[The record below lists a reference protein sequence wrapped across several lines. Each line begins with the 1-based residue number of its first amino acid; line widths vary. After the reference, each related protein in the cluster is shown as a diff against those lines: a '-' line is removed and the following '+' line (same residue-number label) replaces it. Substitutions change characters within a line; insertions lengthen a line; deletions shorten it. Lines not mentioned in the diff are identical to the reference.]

1 MNAMVQM
8 PDHGELQVD
17 HFKHQEYIFSGH
29 FHKRQNKDKVW
40 YIGNAFPHNF
50 SDIWDDD
57 RGMMILEWGGT
68 PKFIN
73 WDHCPKFR
81 NVTLSQ
87 LIDQKD
93 KILKSKMYLKVKLD
107 IDINFE
113 EANFIKETFIKDY
126 DIREISLIQERNIT
140 ETYVED
146 TSDIKFE
153 GVDHIVTNSLISV
166 ESDHFDKKTLLD
178 IYKNL

>member
-1 MNAMVQM
+1 
-8 PDHGELQVD
+8 
-17 HFKHQEYIFSGH
+17 
-29 FHKRQNKDKVW
+29 
-40 YIGNAFPHNF
+40 
-50 SDIWDDD
+50 
-57 RGMMILEWGGT
+57 
-68 PKFIN
+68 
-73 WDHCPKFR
+73 
-81 NVTLSQ
+81 
-87 LIDQKD
+87 
-93 KILKSKMYLKVKLD
+93 MYLKVKLD

-113 EANFIKETFIKDY
+113 EANFIKETFVKDY

-166 ESDHFDKKTLLD
+166 ESDHFDKKTLLE